1 MISVSNAEALIVT
14 AVVSSRDRSAW
25 PGGVRRWVLGAL
37 STLLVIFSGG
47 TGTAQMLA
55 DKDPDA
61 RIEVQVRNGLVSLN
75 VRDAPVAE
83 VIRKIGEEAGFETV
97 VLGPLDHQITR
108 SLTEMPVYDAVRRLA
123 RETTFIMIHARSKS
137 HAEAAPIKE
146 VRLYRS
152 TLGQP
157 PPDHV
162 TTVKDAVD
170 PEVLAG
176 LSADDARARI
186 RAVQELGRT
195 GEESAVLV
203 LEGVISKDDNPMVRG
218 QAAAALAKIGG
229 ERALPALQAA
239 LGDRDQSVRIQA
251 VRGLERIGD
260 ESSVRILG
268 ELLLNDAD
276 RRVRRN
282 AAWSLGR
289 LKGELAKSYLEAAS
303 RDPDSAV
310 RRSANQT
317 LGRGEEAVEEDLR
330 GAPTT
335 GPTSP

>member
-123 RETTFIMIHARSKS
+123 RETTFVMILARSKS

-186 RAVQELGRT
+186 RAVQKLGRT
-195 GEESAVLV
+195 GEESAVAV
-203 LEGVISKDDNPMVRG
+203 LEQVIRKDDDPMVRA
-218 QAAAALAKIGG
+218 QAAAALGKIGS
-229 ERALPALQAA
+229 ERAVPALEAA
-239 LGDRDQSVRIQA
+239 LRDPVQSVRIQA
-251 VRGLERIGD
+251 VRGLGRIGE
-260 ESSVRILG
+260 ESSARILG
-268 ELLLNDAD
+268 ELLLHDAD
-276 RRVRRN
+276 RRVRRT

-289 LKGELAKSYLEAAS
+289 VKGELARSYLEAAS
-303 RDPDSAV
+303 SDPDSAV
-310 RRSANQT
+310 RSSANQG
-317 LGRGEEAVEEDLR
+317 LGRWEETAEEYL
-330 GAPTT
+330 
-335 GPTSP
+335 

>member
-1 MISVSNAEALIVT
+1 
-14 AVVSSRDRSAW
+14 
-25 PGGVRRWVLGAL
+25 
-37 STLLVIFSGG
+37 
-47 TGTAQMLA
+47 MLA
-55 DKDPDA
+55 VKDPDA

-137 HAEAAPIKE
+137 DAEAAPIKE

-186 RAVQELGRT
+186 RAVQKLGRT
-195 GEESAVLV
+195 GEESAVAV
-203 LEGVISKDDNPMVRG
+203 LEQVIRKDDDPLVRG
-218 QAAAALAKIGG
+218 QAAAALGKIGS
-229 ERALPALQAA
+229 ERAVPALEAA
-239 LGDRDQSVRIQA
+239 LGDPVQSVRIQA
-251 VRGLERIGD
+251 VRGLGRIGE
-260 ESSVRILG
+260 ESSARILG
-268 ELLLNDAD
+268 ELLLHGAD
-276 RRVRRN
+276 RRVRRT

-289 LKGELAKSYLEAAS
+289 GKDELARFYLEAAIS
-303 RDPDSAV
+303 DPDSAV
-310 RRSANQT
+310 RRSANQG
-317 LGRGEEAVEEDLR
+317 LGRWEETAEEDL
-330 GAPTT
+330 
-335 GPTSP
+335 